1 MTVLLALT
9 TACTASST
17 VHTPEASAQTRP
29 AVTTA
34 PQTYVETP
42 VPLPKV
48 SYSTKSSNILRCQ
61 HTSDEVV
68 LSYDD
73 GITNQKK
80 LDSLLGTLDRN
91 NIRAYFFFTGKFADD
106 HPKMMRQIAAAGH
119 VLGNHSYSHPLLTR
133 LSDKAI
139 KSQIKRG
146 VRGNTTRK
154 LLRPPYGGG
163 AFTPRL
169 QKIARGMGYALCF
182 WTVDTRDWDAK
193 ASPSAQTIVNR
204 VIKGDKYSPPVKK
217 GGVILMH
224 GTSAFGVK
232 ATPAII
238 KHIKKLGLHFPKLR
252 A

>member
-1 MTVLLALT
+1 MLLALT

-91 NIRAYFFFTGKFADD
+91 NIRAYFFFTGQFANA
-106 HPKMMRQIAAAGH
+106 HPKMMKQIAQAGH

-238 KHIKKLGLHFPKLR
+238 KHIKKLGMHFPKLR
-252 A
+252 S